1 MSHHFSEYPYVNFS
15 EYNYDWLI
23 KKVKEVLQNFDVLN
37 TDFNT
42 LRSYVEDYFAN
53 LDLTA
58 EVDAKI
64 DEMIAAGTFSTYI
77 NRSITT
83 AINQL
88 RSEQTA
94 ALNAYKTENN
104 TVQGTQNRQI
114 AELQGRVDNLVE
126 NPPTTST
133 EVTDVRVAYTGARLT
148 DAGEAVR
155 TSDHFIDRA
164 TQQQKT
170 IYGGQNLADLTGW
183 SAGQLTANG
192 TLDGSVSGWFTT
204 GFIPV
209 NRAHGYLIEQ
219 LGVISNYTQY
229 RCEYNAS
236 QGVVSGRTTIGIDG
250 LPRAYNPSTDAVAFV
265 RFSVS
270 AAVYKD
276 GFVLRSIRDE
286 ELHNTEIKQE
296 LIAAARLTE
305 GENLIDPTT
314 WQACRLVTGGGVNA
328 GDANFWTCGYIPL
341 EVGKTYELYVPGLET
356 EYSISRTIYDKNYN
370 VISFLANYTAPAP
383 SWEFRALTNYAYVRY
398 SCSRA
403 VIQRGIM
410 FRRKATNLDQLFNA
424 AVGTERLITRG
435 VPANVYAGLDM
446 SAPFNMV
453 EHKLLDVYDMIP
465 SGTTGQAFDTWG
477 RYLFQCCA
485 DNTIQIYDM
494 FDGFRVYQLVTG
506 LTFGHGNG
514 CSFFKYGISNRTL
527 AISDISGNIY
537 LYNVVKDE
545 DQFTF
550 TLVRTLFC
558 ASGEF
563 GYTPVFCYDN
573 TTQFRMSGNNQIQ
586 GYVIGKQEEDTFY
599 NTVMITAI
607 NPNIASP
614 FGGKYIPEKLEDT
627 VRFTLPT
634 ENNVLQGCKCL
645 NGQIFVTSG
654 SGNAAVK
661 SNICVFARR
670 GGDQLQRVLTMT
682 DFDDV
687 VKDNELEDVAFE
699 YNPVSGRM
707 DMIAYVRTK
716 GYWRYTL

>member
-88 RSEQTA
+88 RNEQTA

-126 NPPTTST
+126 NPPATST
-133 EVTDVRVAYTGARLT
+133 ELTDVRAAYTGARMS
-148 DAGEAVR
+148 DAGEAMR
-155 TSDHFIDRA
+155 TSDSHIDLSI
-164 TQQQKT
+164 QEQKQL
-170 IYGGQNLADLTGW
+170 YGGQNLADLTGW
-183 SAGQLTANG
+183 SAGQLKTDG
-192 TLDGSVSGWFTT
+192 TLDSTVSGWFTT

-209 NRAHGYLIEQ
+209 ERARGYICRQHGSITT
-219 LGVISNYTQY
+219 YTQY
-229 RCEYNAS
+229 RAEYNAS
-236 QGVVSGRTTIGIDG
+236 QGVVSGRTTIAVSG
-250 LPRAYNPSTDAVAFV
+250 LPRPYTPSATTVAFV

-270 AAVYKD
+270 ANVYKD
-276 GFVLRSIRDE
+276 GFIFQQITDE
-286 ELHNTEIKQE
+286 KMYNNGVEQRFLAMNK
-296 LIAAARLTE
+296 LTE
-305 GENLIDPTT
+305 DANLIDPES
-314 WQACRLVTGGGVNA
+314 WQSGRLVAGGGIE
-328 GDANFWTCGYIPL
+328 GDAAFWTCGFIPL
-341 EVGKTYELYVPGLET
+341 EVGKTYELYAPKIET
-356 EYSISRTIYDKNYN
+356 GYTISRVIFDSNLN
-370 VISFLANYTAPAP
+370 VVSFLRTFTAPAP
-383 SWEFRALTNYAYVRY
+383 SWEFRALSNYAFVRY
-398 SCSRA
+398 SVSFN
-403 VIQRGIM
+403 VLTSGIY
-410 FRRKATNLDQLFNA
+410 FRRKYTNLDSLMFA
-424 AVGTERLITRG
+424 AVGEERLITRN
-435 VPANVYAGLDM
+435 VPADVNAGLDM

-453 EHKLLDVYDMIP
+453 EHRMFDAYDMIP

-494 FDGFRVYQLVTG
+494 FNGFSVYQLVTN

-514 CSFFKYGISNRTL
+514 CSFFKYGINNRTL
-527 AISDISGNIY
+527 AISDISGDIY
-537 LYNVVKDE
+537 LYNVVKE
-545 DQFTF
+545 ADQFTF
-550 TLVRTLFC
+550 TLVRKLFC
-558 ASGEF
+558 ASGDF
-563 GYTPVFCYDN
+563 GFTPVFCYDN
-573 TTQFRMSGNNQIQ
+573 TTRFRMSGTDQIQ
-586 GYVIGKQEEDTFY
+586 GYIVGKKEDGTFY
-599 NTVMITAI
+599 NTAMVTAI
-607 NPNIASP
+607 NPNIADP
-614 FGGKYIPEKLEDT
+614 FAGRYVPHKLEDT
-627 VRFTLPT
+627 VEIPLAT

-645 NGQIFVTSG
+645 NGQIFITSG
-654 SGNAAVK
+654 SGNANVT
-661 SNICVFARR
+661 SNINVVAYRN
-670 GGDQLQRVLTMT
+670 DTLQRILTMT
-682 DFDDV
+682 DFDDI
-687 VKDNELEDVAFE
+687 VKNEELEDVAFE

>member
-1 MSHHFSEYPYVNFS
+1 MANNFSQYPYIDYADMNL
-15 EYNYDWLI
+15 DWLI
-23 KKVKEVLQNFDVLN
+23 KRMKEVLSHVDVLE
-37 TDFNT
+37 TDLNE
-42 LRSYVEDYFAN
+42 LHAYVEDYFNN
-53 LDLTA
+53 LDITDA
-58 EVDAKI
+58 IDAKI
-64 DEMIAAGTFSTYI
+64 EQMMADGSFSTYI
-77 NRSITT
+77 TTSIDT
-83 AINQL
+83 AIRQL
-88 RSEQTA
+88 RAEQTA
-94 ALNAYKTENN
+94 ALNAYKAENN
-104 TVQGTQNRQI
+104 TAQATQNRQI

-126 NPPTTST
+126 EPPTTST
-133 EVTDVRVAYTGARLT
+133 EVTDIRVAYTGARLT
-148 DAGEAVR
+148 DAGDAVR

-164 TQQQKT
+164 TQQQKE

-183 SAGQLTANG
+183 TAGQLKADG
-192 TLDGSVSGWFTT
+192 SLDSSVSGWFTT

-219 LGVISNYTQY
+219 LGAVTSYTQY
-229 RCEYNAS
+229 RCEYNSS

-250 LPRAYNPSTDAVAFV
+250 LPRAYNPSTDAVVFV

-286 ELHNTEIKQE
+286 QLYNTEIGQE
-296 LIAAARLTE
+296 LKAAARLTE

-356 EYSISRTIYDKNYN
+356 GYSISRTIYDANYN
-370 VISFLANYTAPAP
+370 VIAFLANYTAPAP
-383 SWEFRALTNYAYVRY
+383 SWEFRALANYAFVRY

-410 FRRKATNLDQLFNA
+410 FRRKYTNLDQLMFTA
-424 AVGTERLITRG
+424 QGEERLITRN
-435 VPANVYAGLDM
+435 VPASVNCALDM
-446 SAPFNMV
+446 SAPFNMI
-453 EHKLLDVYDMIP
+453 EHKLMSAYDMIP

-477 RYLFQCCA
+477 RYLFQCCS

-494 FDGFRVYQLVTG
+494 FDGFKVYQVVTN

-514 CSFFKYGISNRTL
+514 CSFFKYGSNNRTL
-527 AISDISGNIY
+527 AISDITGYIY
-537 LYNVVKDE
+537 LYNVAKGE

-550 TLVRTLFC
+550 TLVRTLLC
-558 ASGEF
+558 ASGNF

-573 TTQFRMSGNNQIQ
+573 TTQFRMSGENQIT
-586 GYVIGKQEEDTFY
+586 GYVIGKVEESTFY
-599 NTVMITAI
+599 NTVKITPI
-607 NPNIASP
+607 NPNVGSTFSGYFVP
-614 FGGKYIPEKLEDT
+614 TELGESMT
-627 VRFTLPT
+627 FTLPT

-654 SGNAAVK
+654 SGNANVQ
-661 SNICVFARR
+661 SNIHIFAYRD
-670 GGDQLQRVLTMT
+670 GQMQRILSMT
-682 DFDDV
+682 DFDDT
-687 VKDNELEDVAFE
+687 VKNEELEDVAFE

-707 DMIAYVRTK
+707 DMIAYIRTK